1 MFLET
6 ICMLN
11 GRVKNIDAHIKR
23 MRQTGEYFR
32 FEAPELPDLEEL
44 LNPGMENIKVKCSI
58 HYHNLINS
66 IGFERYIPKEII
78 SLKLI
83 NAAPDYAFKFSDRRE
98 LNNLLDLREECEEV
112 LIVRNGYITDTTFSN
127 VVLQKDDKMFTPHY
141 PILNGTKRQK
151 LLQERKI
158 TEKVIKT
165 ESLNEYSRIYL
176 INAMLDI
183 EDDISIPIDMI
194 KE

>member
-6 ICMLN
+6 ICLLN
-11 GRVKNIDAHIKR
+11 GKVLNIDAHIRR
-23 MRQTGEYFR
+23 MQQTAEYFR
-32 FEAPELPDLEEL
+32 FDAPELPDLVEL
-44 LNPGMENIKVKCSI
+44 LTPGMENIKIKCSI
-58 HYHNLINS
+58 HYHNEINS
-66 IGFERYIPKEII
+66 IAFERYIPKVLN

-83 NAAPDYAFKFSDRRE
+83 NASPDYAFKYSDRRE
-98 LNNLLDLREECEEV
+98 LNNLHNLREGCEEV

-127 VVLQKDDKMFTPHY
+127 VVLRKGDEFYTPHN

-151 LLQERKI
+151 LLQEGTI
-158 TEKVIKT
+158 SEKVIKKD
-165 ESLNEYSRIYL
+165 SLKEYSMLYL

-183 EDDISIPIDMI
+183 EDNISINLDMI

>member
-11 GRVKNIDAHIKR
+11 GKVQNLDVHIRR
-23 MRQTGEYFR
+23 MQRTAEYFR
-32 FEAPELPDLEEL
+32 FDPPELPDLEEL
-44 LNPGMENIKVKCSI
+44 LTPGMDNIKVKCSI
-58 HYHNLINS
+58 QYHNEINS
-66 IGFERYIPKEII
+66 ISFERYFPKVIN
-78 SLKLI
+78 SLKLV
-83 NAAPDYAFKFSDRRE
+83 NASPDYAFKFSDRRE
-98 LNNLLDLREECEEV
+98 LNDLLNLREECEEV

-127 VVLQKDDKMFTPHY
+127 VVLQKGEEFHTPHN

-151 LLQERKI
+151 LLQEGKI
-158 TEKVIKT
+158 SEKIIKK
-165 ESLNEYSRIYL
+165 ESLKEYSRIYL

-183 EDDISIPIDMI
+183 EDNISVKVDMI